1 MSARTDAAE
10 LARRVTALRVLNEMT
25 AERDNAIVQ
34 RDQARRENREMQTQL
49 RIVTNERDEA
59 RALGRCA

>member
-10 LARRVTALRVLNEMT
+10 LKRRIDALRELNVMT

-34 RDQARRENREMQTQL
+34 RDQARREKAGLETQL

-59 RALGRCA
+59 RALGRIA